1 MRRAGI
7 GNVREKEPYRPMFRK
22 AKGVQIIPAIH
33 ACRWGRPVIKLLLPR
48 VQKLQ
53 KARKKTDISKT
64 IKTPRSGSIF
74 VVFVF

>member
-22 AKGVQIIPAIH
+22 AKGVPAIH
-33 ACRWGRPVIKLLLPR
+33 ACRWGRPVIRLLLPR

-53 KARKKTDISKT
+53 KARKKTDISKM
-64 IKTPRSGSIF
+64 IKTPRSGNFF

>member
-22 AKGVQIIPAIH
+22 AKGVPTIH
-33 ACRWGRPVIKLLLPR
+33 ACRWGRPVISLLLPR

-53 KARKKTDISKT
+53 KARKKTDISKM
-64 IKTPRSGSIF
+64 IKTPRSGNIF